1 MLSREIVDSACGL
14 LIAIGSASAGVQVC
28 CDRATGTDCGNGA
41 STVFHLRIVQKV
53 ANFYKQNSRCC
64 PNADDINGAII
75 TRDV

>member
-14 LIAIGSASAGVQVC
+14 LIAIGSTFVGVRVC
-28 CDRATGTDCGNGA
+28 CDRATGTDGGKAA
-41 STVFHLRIVQKV
+41 STVFHLRIVQKL

>member
-14 LIAIGSASAGVQVC
+14 LVAIRTTFAGAQVC
-28 CDRATGTDCGNGA
+28 CDRATGTVCGNGA

-75 TRDV
+75 MRDV